1 MAEKIS
7 LMRLSQ
13 LATELE
19 MNGYQCFGFNILAT
33 STVIYL
39 DFLMIL
45 LWGYSPQSLKV
56 TKLRL
61 VNVGGDLAASHQATE
76 LLDAA
81 N

>member
-1 MAEKIS
+1 
-7 LMRLSQ
+7 MRLSQ

-33 STVIYL
+33 STVIYVPGFSH
-39 DFLMIL
+39 DF